1 MDLNI
6 LLMLLK
12 KNQEEKFAFPC
23 VRRWYKDIIIK
34 KKQGMVLVARE
45 KLTNGL

>member
-1 MDLNI
+1 
-6 LLMLLK
+6 MLLK

-34 KKQGMVLVARE
+34 KKARYGFGS
-45 KLTNGL
+45 KRKIN

>member
-1 MDLNI
+1 
-6 LLMLLK
+6 MLLK

-23 VRRWYKDIIIK
+23 KEMVQRHNNK